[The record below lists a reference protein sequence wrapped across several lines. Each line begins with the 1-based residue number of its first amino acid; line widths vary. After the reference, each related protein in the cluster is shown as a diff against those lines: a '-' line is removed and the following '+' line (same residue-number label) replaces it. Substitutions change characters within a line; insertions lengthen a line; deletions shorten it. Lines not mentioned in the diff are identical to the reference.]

1 MDIIQ
6 STASEVLI
14 NLALGV
20 ITLLGAYGVY
30 FIQKAAAKVQTQT
43 ARIKDESSRKLLNN
57 SLADV
62 KNLASVTV
70 GSIEQTT
77 AAALREA
84 VKNGKADREEL
95 LALGKKAFDEVKAA
109 IAPEAQKVITD
120 NLGSFDD
127 YLSKLIEN
135 AVRRVKQENPYIAF
149 PGEVLTSDE

>member
-6 STASEVLI
+6 TTASEVLV

-43 ARIKDESSRKLLNN
+43 AQIKDESSRKLLNDA
-57 SLADV
+57 LADV
-62 KNLASVTV
+62 ENLAIVTV

-84 VKNGKADREEL
+84 VKGGKADREEL

-127 YLSKLIEN
+127 YLLKLIEN
-135 AVRRVKQENPYIAF
+135 AVRRVKQEDPYITI
-149 PGEVLTSDE
+149 PGEALTSGE

>member
-6 STASEVLI
+6 STATGVLV

-30 FIQKAAAKVQTQT
+30 FVQKAATKVQTQT
-43 ARIKDESSRKLLNN
+43 AKLKDDASRKLLTDA
-57 SLADV
+57 LADV
-62 KNLASVTV
+62 ENLAIVTV

-84 VKNGKADREEL
+84 VKDGKADREEL
-95 LALGKKAFDEVKAA
+95 LALGKQAFNEVKAA

-135 AVRRVKQENPYIAF
+135 AVRRVKQEDPYIAL
-149 PGEVLTSDE
+149 PGEVLASGE

>member
-6 STASEVLI
+6 TTASEVLV

-43 ARIKDESSRKLLNN
+43 AQIKDESSRKLLNDA
-57 SLADV
+57 LADV
-62 KNLASVTV
+62 ENLAIVTV

-84 VKNGKADREEL
+84 VKGGKADREEL

-135 AVRRVKQENPYIAF
+135 AVRRVKQEDPYITI
-149 PGEVLTSDE
+149 PGEALTSGE

>member
-70 GSIEQTT
+70 GSVRKRLTRSRQQSRRKHRRSSPTT
-77 AAALREA
+77 SAAS
-84 VKNGKADREEL
+84 
-95 LALGKKAFDEVKAA
+95 
-109 IAPEAQKVITD
+109 TT
-120 NLGSFDD
+120 
-127 YLSKLIEN
+127 
-135 AVRRVKQENPYIAF
+135 
-149 PGEVLTSDE
+149 TSRN